1 MTLSKNPVFNL
12 KATLQETGIAADTLR
27 AWERRYGLPT
37 PQRTPGGHRLYSQYD
52 VEVIK
57 WLRAR
62 LEEGVSISRAVD
74 MWNEHTA
81 AGIDLL
87 ASVLPSTQA
96 LPAVYLGA
104 ETTLDE
110 LRQHWIEACMAFN
123 ESAAEQTLNQAFAT
137 FPAEAV
143 CADLLQKGMSEIG
156 ALWYRNKANVQQ
168 EHFASALAMRRLDA
182 LMSASPAPTR
192 SETVMVGCPAGE
204 WHTFTPML
212 LALLLRRRGLRVIYL
227 GANVP
232 PEQFQDAVKSAN
244 VNLVILVAQTLTTAA
259 ALSAAARALADSSV
273 NVGFGGR
280 IFTLHPDLPAHVRG
294 VYLGGSLP
302 TALEKAERLLQNRW
316 KPAKTADIPPEY
328 PLALQ
333 AFKSKRAYIEIS
345 LKESL
350 PFVSEGFNAGIQ
362 FLGDNIIA
370 ALQLGDMN
378 YVSLEM
384 DWTKSLLLSYNRPP
398 EELAYFMQSY
408 SNAVDKHI
416 NGQGSPIKAWLKSQ
430 AEQAA

>member
-12 KATLQETGIAADTLR
+12 RATLQETGIAADTLR
-27 AWERRYGLPT
+27 AWERRYGLPM

-57 WLRAR
+57 WLQAR
-62 LEEGVSISRAVD
+62 LEEGLSISRAVD

-87 ASVLPSTQA
+87 ASVIPSTQT

-104 ETTLDE
+104 ETTLDA
-110 LRQHWIEACMAFN
+110 LRQRWIESCMAFN
-123 ESAAEQTLNQAFAT
+123 EPAAEQTLNQAFAV

-156 ALWYRNKANVQQ
+156 GLWYRNKASVQQ
-168 EHFASALAMRRLDA
+168 EHFASALAMRRLEA
-182 LMSASPAPTR
+182 LMSAAPAPTR

-204 WHTFTPML
+204 WHTFV
-212 LALLLRRRGLRVIYL
+212 ALMMAFFLRRRGLKVIYL

-232 PEQFQDAVKSAN
+232 HDQFQDAVQSAHA
-244 VNLVILVAQTLTTAA
+244 NLVILVAQTLTTAA
-259 ALSAAARALADSSV
+259 ALSAAARALSDSSTL
-273 NVGFGGR
+273 VGFGGR
-280 IFTLHPDLPAHVRG
+280 IFNLHPDLQARIHG
-294 VYLGGSLP
+294 VYLGGSIP
-302 TALEKAERLLQNRW
+302 SALEKAERLLRGKH
-316 KPAKTADIPPEY
+316 KPAAPTLVPPEY
-328 PLALQ
+328 SIALQ
-333 AFKSKRAYIEIS
+333 SFKSKRTHIEGS

-362 FLGDNIIA
+362 FLGDNILA

-384 DWTKSLLLSYNRPP
+384 DWTKSLLLAYSRPP
-398 EELAYFMQSY
+398 EELAYFMRSY
-408 SNAVDKHI
+408 SDAVEKHI
-416 NGQGSPIKAWLKSQ
+416 NGQGSPIKTWLKSQ
-430 AEQAA
+430 AEQIA